1 MIRGSLVAIVT
12 PMRDDGAVD
21 FAALDRLLD
30 FHLDAGTH
38 GIVAV
43 GTTGEASTLDV
54 DEHVAVITHVV
65 RAVSGRL
72 PVIAGTG
79 ANATSEAITLSRA
92 AGEAG
97 ASACL
102 VVTPY
107 YNKPTQEGLFQHFSA
122 IARAVDL
129 PVILYNVPSRT
140 ACDMLPETVARLAKV
155 PGIVGIKEATGN
167 LDRARAIRAACGPDF
182 ALYGG
187 DDATGVA
194 LGLLGAQGVISVTAN
209 VAPRAMREAWEAIF
223 AGDHEAARRADT
235 AIAALHQALFVESNP
250 IPVKWA
256 LHAMGLIGPR
266 LRLPLTPL
274 SDDKRSAV
282 RDALQQAGIKL

>member
-1 MIRGSLVAIVT
+1 MLRGSLVAIVT

-30 FHLDAGTH
+30 FHLEAGTH

-65 RAVSGRL
+65 RTLSGRI
-72 PVIAGTG
+72 PVVAGTG
-79 ANATSEAITLSRA
+79 ANATSEAVALSRA
-92 AGEAG
+92 AAEAG

-107 YNKPTQEGLFQHFSA
+107 YNKPTQEGLFQHFEA

-129 PVILYNVPSRT
+129 PVTLYNVPSRT
-140 ACDMLPETVARLAKV
+140 ACDLLPETVTRLAEV

-167 LDRARAIRAACGPDF
+167 VDRARAIRAGCRPDF

-194 LGLLGAQGVISVTAN
+194 LARVGAQGVISVTAN
-209 VAPRAMREAWEAIF
+209 VAPRTMREVWEAVF
-223 AGDHEAARRADT
+223 AGDYEEAQRRDE
-235 AIAALHQALFVESNP
+235 ALAGLHRALFVESNP

-256 LHAMGLIGPR
+256 LHAMGLIGPH

-274 SDDKRSAV
+274 SEPRRAAV
-282 RDALQQAGIKL
+282 RDALQQAGITL

>member
-1 MIRGSLVAIVT
+1 MLRGSLVAIVT
-12 PMRDDGAVD
+12 PMCDDGAVD

-30 FHLDAGTH
+30 FHLEAGTH

-54 DEHVAVITHVV
+54 DEHVAVIAHVV
-65 RAVSGRL
+65 RRVSGRI

-92 AGEAG
+92 AGKAG
-97 ASACL
+97 ATACL

-107 YNKPTQEGLFQHFSA
+107 YNKPTQEGLFQHFDA
-122 IARAVDL
+122 IARAIDL

-140 ACDMLPETVARLAKV
+140 ACDLLPETVMRLAAV

-167 LDRARAIRAACGPDF
+167 LDRARAVRAGCPPDF

-187 DDATGVA
+187 DDATCVA
-194 LGLLGAQGVISVTAN
+194 LGCLGAQGVISVTAN
-209 VAPRAMREAWEAIF
+209 VAPRAMREVWDAIF
-223 AGDHEAARRADT
+223 AGDLQGARRQDEAL
-235 AIAALHQALFVESNP
+235 AGLHQALFVESNP

-274 SDDKRSAV
+274 SEHRRAAV
-282 RDALQQAGIKL
+282 REALQQAGIKL

>member
-1 MIRGSLVAIVT
+1 MLRGSLVALVT

-21 FAALDRLLD
+21 FAALDRLID
-30 FHLDAGTH
+30 FHLEAGTH

-54 DEHVAVITHVV
+54 DEHVAVIAHVV
-65 RAVSGRL
+65 RAVSGRI

-79 ANATSEAITLSRA
+79 ANATSEAIALSRA
-92 AGEAG
+92 AAEAG
-97 ASACL
+97 ATACL

-107 YNKPTQEGLFQHFSA
+107 YNKPTQEGLFRHFGA
-122 IARAVDL
+122 IAGAIDR

-140 ACDMLPETVARLAKV
+140 ACDLLPETVARLALV

-167 LDRARAIRAACGPDF
+167 LDRARAIAAACPPDF

-194 LGLLGAQGVISVTAN
+194 LGGLGARGVISVTAN
-209 VAPRAMREAWEAIF
+209 VAPRAMSAIWEAIL
-223 AGDHEAARRADT
+223 AGDHEAARQKDRAL
-235 AIAALHQALFVESNP
+235 AGLHQALFVESNP

-256 LHAMGLIGPR
+256 LHAMGLIGPH

-274 SDDKRSAV
+274 SENRQPAV
-282 RDALQQAGIKL
+282 RDALQQAGITL